1 MWIKICGIT
10 TPGDADFAIACGAS
24 AIGLIFAPSKREV
37 AVDRA
42 REIARVVRGRAE
54 LVGVFKEVQT
64 IRAVHEAV
72 VLDRAQIHGPGQPG
86 VPLKVLRA
94 VTPKDLAEAENV
106 PEEEGILIDGSE
118 GRGLTF
124 DWNLARS
131 VTRPFVLAG
140 GLSPL
145 NIEEAILKARPHG
158 VDVTS
163 GVERVPGV
171 KDPQKVARFIELARR
186 C

>member
-1 MWIKICGIT
+1 M
-10 TPGDADFAIACGAS
+10 
-24 AIGLIFAPSKREV
+24 
-37 AVDRA
+37 
-42 REIARVVRGRAE
+42 
-54 LVGVFKEVQT
+54 
-64 IRAVHEAV
+64 
-72 VLDRAQIHGPGQPG
+72 
-86 VPLKVLRA
+86 
-94 VTPKDLAEAENV
+94 
-106 PEEEGILIDGSE
+106 IDGSE